1 LVERICRAAL
11 AEPDRNAALRFLSTV
26 IPEADAPL
34 PGLRNEGLFATHEL
48 QRGLPMKGAQWSDA
62 RTMEFSFSS
71 TILAV
76 PFSLQ

>member
-1 LVERICRAAL
+1 M
-11 AEPDRNAALRFLSTV
+11 